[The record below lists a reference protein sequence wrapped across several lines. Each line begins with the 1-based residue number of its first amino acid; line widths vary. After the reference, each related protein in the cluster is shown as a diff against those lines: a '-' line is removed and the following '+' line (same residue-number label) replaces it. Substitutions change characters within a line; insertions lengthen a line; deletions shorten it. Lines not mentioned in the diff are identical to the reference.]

1 MNRGDRP
8 LRVHFAGPGAGG
20 RLHLGAC
27 GCRPGGFV
35 LLTAALAAACGS
47 GSPSGPA
54 ELASREAVSVPE
66 ELHPEAGE
74 AISRLR
80 SPYCPGF
87 MLEVCPSHEAEA
99 LRDSIQMFAEKGL
112 DADSLVE
119 WMIASHGEEY
129 RAFPK
134 RSGAGLLAWVVPP
147 AALLMGL
154 GLVLVALR
162 RLKGPGVPERGSGG
176 LTEEER
182 DRLDAALAQLEEME
196 EAGS

>member
-1 MNRGDRP
+1 
-8 LRVHFAGPGAGG
+8 V
-20 RLHLGAC
+20 C
-27 GCRPGGFV
+27 E
-35 LLTAALAAACGS
+35 TW
-47 GSPSGPA
+47 
-54 ELASREAVSVPE
+54 SRSR
-66 ELHPEAGE
+66 EAGE

-87 MLEVCPSHEAEA
+87 MLEVCPSREAEA
-99 LRDSIQMFAEKGL
+99 LRDSIQMFAEEGL

-134 RSGAGLLAWVVPP
+134 RSGAGLLAWVAPP
-147 AALLMGL
+147 VALLVGL
-154 GLVLVALR
+154 GLVVVALR
-162 RLKGPGVPERGSGG
+162 RLKGSAVAGGPAEG

-196 EAGS
+196 EAES